1 MKLISQI
8 AELEKHIE
16 HHCEINLKVSSA
28 PVGWHIEHSLMV
40 VSGITYHILKS
51 NPKDYKWQF
60 SLSKTII
67 FLTRKIPRGKSK
79 APSLVDPKNYTLD
92 AIQDFLIKAK
102 ASPEK
107 YLAMDKDQFF
117 LHPYFGNL
125 KSKDALKLLEIH
137 TEHHLGIIQ
146 DILMKNLCVL

>member
-8 AELEKHIE
+8 AELEKYIE
-16 HHCEINLKVSSA
+16 HHCEVNLEVSSA

-40 VSGITYHILKS
+40 VFGITYQILKS
-51 NPKDYKWQF
+51 DPKDYKWQF
-60 SLSKTII
+60 SLSKTMI

-102 ASPEK
+102 AGPEK
-107 YLAMDKDQFF
+107 YHSMHKDQFF

-125 KSKDALKLLEIH
+125 KSRDALNLLEIH
-137 TEHHLGIIQ
+137 TAHHLSIIQ
-146 DILMKNLCVL
+146 DILMKNL

>member
-8 AELEKHIE
+8 AELEKYIE

-79 APSLVDPKNYTLD
+79 APSLVNPKEYSLD
-92 AIQDFLIKAK
+92 AIQDILIKGK
-102 ASPEK
+102 ASAEK
-107 YLAMDKDQFF
+107 YHSMDKDQFF
-117 LHPYFGNL
+117 LHPNFGNL

-137 TEHHLGIIQ
+137 TEHHLSIIQ